1 MSAKHR
7 GTPEQH
13 RDNKVD
19 VPGKVR
25 KLRGKSQ
32 EDIENI
38 PKAER
43 QRMEREQRIRDLQ
56 SKGGGKKPI
65 KTGPKRSSKVIGW
78 IVGIAAALALLVWL
92 LSAIGVPQRFLPAM
106 RVGNENVSILEYNYY
121 YNSLVSFYQQSL
133 GGQTIDMDGTALY
146 SEEEETWGE
155 FFARM
160 AEASIQET
168 YILADKAE
176 EAGFTGT
183 EEGSASVDQYFI
195 DLAEQTGGQ
204 VEMELYLEGVYGKGA
219 SSSTLRPIMEQQRV
233 ASEYSNE
240 IPAGYSFTDEE
251 VEARYEEDTGAYD
264 LVDYHM
270 FSMRADTTVAEGET
284 PLTDEEK
291 ADRMDEVRELAESAV
306 EDLDDPEDFETVAD
320 EYRDQ
325 LQALQLASKAD
336 EVAAGADEEDEEEDP
351 DEEDVD
357 RTFYASRGRTSIYPN
372 SVAEWLFD
380 DEREENDTAFFEEGE
395 LFYVLQ
401 FLERKQDTRPVPDVR
416 FTLFPASLYEGAN
429 EEMQHAALA
438 AAESLL
444 EKIDNEDDLLAID
457 AALEDGSYK
466 GEEVENTDDETDET
480 ETVTIKPQPSAL
492 VEDLTPTT
500 GLEQAVSG
508 WAIDSEREV
517 GDVTAVQGNYGS
529 YVAVISDID
538 EDETQQTYQIRFMLA
553 QEKYRDDME
562 VWRNQDDYQLERVQP
577 GYWIAN

>member
-1 MSAKHR
+1 MSAKHPS
-7 GTPEQH
+7 TPEQH

-32 EDIENI
+32 EDVDSI

-43 QRMEREQRIRDLQ
+43 QRLEREQRIRALQ
-56 SKGGGKKPI
+56 SKEGGKKPI

-78 IVGIAAALALLVWL
+78 VVGIVAALALLVWV

-106 RVGNENVSILEYNYY
+106 RVGSERVSILEYNYY
-121 YNSLVSFYQQSL
+121 YHSLVSFYQQSL
-133 GGQTIDMDGTALY
+133 GGQAIDMDGAALY

-168 YILADKAE
+168 YILADKAD
-176 EAGFTGT
+176 EAGFTGS

-195 DLAEQTGGQ
+195 DLSGQTGGQ
-204 VEMELYLEGVYGKGA
+204 VEMELFLEGVYGRGA
-219 SSSTLRPIMEQQRV
+219 SSSTLRPIMERQRV

-251 VEARYEEDTGAYD
+251 VEARYQEDTSAYD

-291 ADRMDEVRELAESAV
+291 ADRIDEVRELAESAV
-306 EDLDDPEDFETVAD
+306 EELGEPEDFEGVAD
-320 EYRDQ
+320 DYRDQ
-325 LQALQLASKAD
+325 LQALQIDSKAD
-336 EVAAGADEEDEEEDP
+336 EVAAGADSDDEEEA
-351 DEEDVD
+351 DEDDVD
-357 RTFYASRGRTSIYPN
+357 TTLYTDRGRTSIYPN
-372 SVAEWLFD
+372 SVAEWLFED
-380 DEREENDTAFFEEGE
+380 DREEGDTEFFEEGE

-401 FLERKQDTRPVPDVR
+401 FRERRQDTRPVPDVR
-416 FTLFPASLYEGAN
+416 FSLFPASLYEGAN
-429 EEMQHAALA
+429 ERVRNAALA
-438 AAESLL
+438 AAESLA

-457 AALEDGSYK
+457 TALADGSYT
-466 GEEVENTDDETDET
+466 GEEIELTDEETDET
-480 ETVTIKPQPSAL
+480 ETVTVKPQPSAL
-492 VEDLTPTT
+492 VEDVTPTT
-500 GLEQAVSG
+500 GLEQAVSS

-517 GDVTAVQGNYGS
+517 GDVTSAQGNYGS
-529 YVAVISDID
+529 YVAVITDID

-562 VWRNQDDYQLERVQP
+562 VWRNQEEYQLERVQP